1 MGCDANTNN
10 VFKYLELGVKPVRF
24 EVMKRKL
31 IFLQYILQQNE
42 KSMIYQVFDA
52 TLKNPI
58 KNDFVST
65 CKKYLECLEIDITF
79 ESIKSLSKGKFKRI
93 VKEKIE
99 IVAFNYLIGLK
110 NKIGRDGRVSKIA
123 RIKYDRL
130 EIQQYLSENKTTKI
144 SKFIVKA
151 RACTLDIKTQKSWKY
166 EDKTCVGCNTKEETG
181 DEILN
186 CEKLGKYQENQEIPE
201 YNWLFSKNC
210 EKIVCCTK

>member
-1 MGCDANTNN
+1 MGCDENTNN
-10 VFKYLELGVKPVRF
+10 VFKYLEFGVKPVRF

-65 CKKYLECLEIDITF
+65 CKKYLECLEINITF

-99 IVAFNYLIGLK
+99 IVAFNYLIELK
-110 NKIGRDGRVSKIA
+110 NKTGRDGRVSKIA

-144 SKFIVKA
+144 SKLIVKA

-166 EDKTCVGCNTKEETG
+166 EDKICVSCNTKEETG
-181 DEILN
+181 NEIFT
-186 CEKLGKYQENQEIPE
+186 CEKDKKDREEEELVEKEGK
-201 YNWLFSKNC
+201 
-210 EKIVCCTK
+210 TKYGTPLI